1 MGHGS
6 KKNPTT
12 FAKRKS
18 RAVIAK
24 MLVKRRKE
32 IRDNDKVE
40 KNDISSTC
48 FQNSISS
55 DDTITDDVF
64 ATKSMSPINKPY
76 EISGRRIVDIG
87 YLFSNLKSIKHEDFG
102 CSFFDVNTTNEKHLG
117 LKSIFTYECN
127 MCGQRGSFSSENS
140 DDSNIN
146 NAAVCG
152 SIAIGIG
159 QSQF

>member
-40 KNDISSTC
+40 KNNISSTC
-48 FQNSISS
+48 SQNSISS

-64 ATKSMSPINKPY
+64 ATKSMSPIINKPS
-76 EISGRRIVDIG
+76 EISGRGIVDIG

-102 CSFFDVNTTNEKHLG
+102 CSLFDVNITNEKHLG

-140 DDSNIN
+140 D
-146 NAAVCG
+146 AAVCG

-159 QSQF
+159 QSQC